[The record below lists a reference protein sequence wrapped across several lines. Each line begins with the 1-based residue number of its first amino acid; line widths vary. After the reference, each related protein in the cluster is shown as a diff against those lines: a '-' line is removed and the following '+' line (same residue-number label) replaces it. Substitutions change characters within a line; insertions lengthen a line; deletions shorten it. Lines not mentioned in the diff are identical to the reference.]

1 MRALIVKTRNWIEE
15 ISYKIQIKTYTMEQ
29 IYIFQI
35 VFDFITKSL
44 VFSLVFPK
52 TSLTCPE

>member
-1 MRALIVKTRNWIEE
+1 MKTRNWIEE

-29 IYIFQI
+29 IYILQI

-52 TSLTCPE
+52 ASVTCPE

>member
-1 MRALIVKTRNWIEE
+1 MKTRNWIEE

-29 IYIFQI
+29 IYILQI